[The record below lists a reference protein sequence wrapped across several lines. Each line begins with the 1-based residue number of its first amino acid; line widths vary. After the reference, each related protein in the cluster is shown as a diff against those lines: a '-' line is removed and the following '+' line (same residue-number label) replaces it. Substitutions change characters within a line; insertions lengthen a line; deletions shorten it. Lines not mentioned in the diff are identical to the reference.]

1 MKTLKIIALAALVIF
16 FASCG
21 NGQPADENQS
31 NINTLTENQQTTSP
45 VTDIYG
51 TYQGVIPA
59 ANTAGIAMHLTINS
73 DETFILTRE
82 YQDKKQGSFKDQGR
96 FIFVNDR
103 VIELTDKKGI
113 KTYYRINNGS
123 IILSDPEGNVADADF
138 ASHYQ
143 LKKI

>member
-1 MKTLKIIALAALVIF
+1 MKAIKIIALAALITLL
-16 FASCG
+16 ASCG
-21 NGQPADENQS
+21 NGKPANENQNDLTS
-31 NINTLTENQQTTSP
+31 QTENEQIASP
-45 VTDIYG
+45 LTDIYG

-138 ASHYQ
+138 ASRYQ

>member
-1 MKTLKIIALAALVIF
+1 MKAIKIIALAAFIALL
-16 FASCG
+16 ASCG
-21 NGQPADENQS
+21 NRQPADEKQS
-31 NINTLTENQQTTSP
+31 GLTSQTENEQTASA

-73 DETFILTRE
+73 DETFVLTRK
-82 YQDKKQGSFKDQGR
+82 YQDRKQGTFKEQGR

-103 VIELTDKKGI
+103 VIELTDKKGV

-123 IILSDPEGNVADADF
+123 IILSDPEGNVGDADF

-143 LKKI
+143 LEKI

>member
-1 MKTLKIIALAALVIF
+1 MKAIKIIALAALIALL
-16 FASCG
+16 ASCG
-21 NGQPADENQS
+21 NGQPADENQNDLTS
-31 NINTLTENQQTTSP
+31 KTENEQIASP
-45 VTDIYG
+45 LTDIYG

-59 ANTAGIAMHLTINS
+59 ANTAGIAIHLTINS

-138 ASHYQ
+138 ASRYQ

>member
-1 MKTLKIIALAALVIF
+1 MKAIKIIALAALIALL
-16 FASCG
+16 ASCG
-21 NGQPADENQS
+21 NGQPADENQNDLTS
-31 NINTLTENQQTTSP
+31 QTENQQIASP
-45 VTDIYG
+45 LTDIYG

-59 ANTAGIAMHLTINS
+59 ANTAGISMQLTINS

-96 FIFVNDR
+96 VVFVNDR

>member
-1 MKTLKIIALAALVIF
+1 MKAIKIIVLAAFITLL
-16 FASCG
+16 ASCG
-21 NGQPADENQS
+21 NGQPADENQNDLTS
-31 NINTLTENQQTTSP
+31 QTENVQTASP

-51 TYQGVIPA
+51 TYQGIIPA

-73 DETFILTRE
+73 DETFVLTRE
-82 YQDKKQGSFKDQGR
+82 YQDRKQGSFKDQGR

-123 IILSDPEGNVADADF
+123 IILSDPEGNVGDADF